1 MGSTLKELINE
12 TNRKYGS
19 GSGSV
24 SKVASS
30 NTGSEKKLADLIS
43 EANRLDETVY
53 KPRREKAANNVQKWL
68 GNYNSTLKGYRD
80 YEKTAF
86 DTWDT
91 NFGGEW
97 YEKVLGLRDEYDS
110 IRNDASLIGSN
121 YRDAYDYLNELADTI
136 QKNRE
141 YMSQF
146 DSDEGYQ
153 THRRQQE
160 WYQKYQNLDYNRLEK
175 TAAGIED
182 PEEKEFVQNMAGN
195 ARVQRMRNMDITMA
209 QTDIG
214 QLKRQRDQLWN
225 EVPEYDISDNQQ
237 RRAAKDASKDYK
249 EKRDRYDSQIAKL
262 EADINEAKRYQ
273 KEAELSAVGDRYSQ
287 NYDPEFA
294 QRAQFRGDSALSR
307 MINETESER
316 AWRKQ
321 QDDVWGAS
329 DFSQKGYDR
338 LTQEEKDTYNYWD
351 SYDRQNGTQKAQE
364 YLDSL
369 RLEYRVGTENY
380 EQSKDYNRALKM
392 LSYGAVGMEGALK
405 GIAKVPDML
414 AGKEDYTPA
423 SPTQIAANMLLQD
436 DRENGHKM
444 GGLGKYSP
452 GNLLQDEEGGRTWE
466 EFFGQGAMSIGNM
479 VPSMAVAGM
488 IGMAAPALGAGA
500 ALTKGLSRAGSLAV
514 MGAGIAGN
522 TYAEA
527 INQGYSPKNA
537 KAYAYANAASEILT
551 EVAFGGIEGM
561 TGIGTDALV
570 EKLLSTTDNAILR
583 AGYRGLVDGLGETLE
598 EGVQAVIEPW
608 MNNVILH
615 KDEVLRG
622 QDVAYNMLAGFATGF
637 MMSGPSIA
645 LDEYG
650 TYRTGKDALNQK
662 IDVDA
667 LRGVGESFDIGTE
680 ANRLAKKI
688 DKNTGAYTIGR
699 MLNEIGAGL
708 GEQNVRD
715 ISRYLQNHGLPA
727 DVAERNAMVLNYI
740 AMGGQL
746 SEEQKLM
753 VNENQL
759 LADAFRDMVLDP
771 NSSVNQR
778 TQGLK
783 KLTQGEH
790 ADSVPTAEKIVS
802 RRNENGD
809 AALNNPNRAVL
820 AVTSR
825 EGDTMQLRL
834 KNGDVVDS
842 SDMTAYHDSSEAL
855 LFDTARK
862 YSRDVADANLIA
874 NGFEGSNV
882 SMEEYCKGISDSY
895 RYGLYGMSYSEVKR
909 GSMSSAIDAEAARSA
924 YMAGI
929 REANTRVAR
938 QQKAAMEARQPGQ
951 EAAVHFNRNG
961 RNLDAKRETAI
972 ATMDQLS
979 KALGVDFW
987 VFESYEKNGSRV
999 YADETGAEHKAPNG
1013 FYDEYGIHI
1022 DLNAGNDG
1030 RGVMLYTLAHELT
1043 HHIRKYSPE
1052 KFKAF
1057 ADVVMKGY
1065 GDRNISAENL
1075 IQEQIAKAKRSG
1087 RDVDYD
1093 TAYEEM
1099 IADSMEGILADGKVL
1114 EKLKGLQESD
1124 PSLWETVKQWA
1135 KDVAEK
1141 IRAIVDAYKGERM
1154 DSTEG
1159 RVVSNMKEILPQLEE
1174 LYAEGLADSIG
1185 SQMAGLGST
1194 ATDIVQSA
1202 MHDSGVKY
1210 SERVTDKDTL
1220 DFLDGQDTVKT
1231 YKTMQLVDGKLY
1243 PPMASRIEGRYEDY
1257 SILGQWEQATEH
1269 PELIRE
1275 NGKFKLDKGK
1285 GQGSI
1290 EAAYNPYMHSSN
1302 LVLNDQFSG
1311 AYARDNLVT
1320 VECEVPSSE
1329 LTSGYK
1335 AEYAKDAVGWHA
1347 WHTGTVAGS
1356 LRKAKGIERQVF
1368 LSRWIKPVRIVPDS
1382 EVAAMYKTLLDGT
1395 DVSVPDNVVTPNLLS
1410 ELKKAGVQIKESGKV
1425 KYSERDFTYKELTA
1439 KSDLKGSLIKASRT
1453 VKLQSDGSIDSH
1465 WVVSEVFSQCKSIK
1479 TNSSTPTYYVSV
1491 PDIGKNVQVTSRGIG
1506 HGFIKFQTKNGKTVP
1521 QRSMINARVALDI
1534 PNILSNSI
1542 EVNRSSRG
1550 NNLDVDYSHI
1560 LLGVTALEDASGNVE
1575 YYAVRSVVE
1584 SRKNQGAILT
1594 EANILGKLHA
1604 VNAKKIGKPNAKVG
1618 AINTVARANSSL
1630 FEYSVSD
1637 LLNDVKLNFDDTFSN
1652 DVYSHF
1658 GITRTTNEFSKYL
1671 LKSDRDPDAGKMNR
1685 ILQNQNAELR
1695 DTVDYLKELVK
1706 LQGKVTDGTVYTWG
1720 SVEAAARR
1728 LMNGAGAKG
1737 DVVELRKI
1745 LEKTYKAMGEGSDS
1759 MTGLIDEAAQWLVDH
1774 KPEAKPK
1781 LDSYAQGIL
1790 AEIKGRG
1797 ISLNESQKA
1806 EAAHLVGKYGDYR
1819 RRFFGTL
1826 NISDTANTSLDQ
1838 FWQEM
1843 SGQYPD
1849 IFKPDIS
1856 SADMPREL
1864 YSAIDT
1870 LKSMYEAQEFSPE
1883 EMAEAALNEQRMNV
1897 WENFTKL
1904 VPIKTTA
1911 DRNKAQVEAIKQQYT
1926 EKIQSIRENYQSQI
1940 DQLKRQR
1947 REDVKAVRA
1956 EMQGKADAQQQAA
1969 KERFQQQKEDLK
1981 AAREDTQII
1990 EREFLRLAR
1999 ECEKAIKAGDTAQSK
2014 ADSLKAALEA
2024 ETKKHKQDN
2033 AMWEKEFKRL
2043 FREYEKSDRNVDA
2056 LQEKLEKTRAS
2067 AKARVEGRKQTAIR
2081 NQLKD
2086 IHGKLQKMILN
2097 PGKGVTAHAPTAL
2110 TQAVADVCEMF
2121 VSNLE
2126 QAGIRQS
2133 GEYDARIEMLSGKLA
2148 ENPNLKY
2155 ARTGID
2161 TAERQNARI
2170 AEQSRKLGELKR
2182 KYEAIQK
2189 GKDAI
2194 YYDESVSKMLGDL
2207 KDMLDG
2213 KDIYEMTS
2221 QELEA
2226 VRDTMKSFQ
2235 HAIETAN
2242 RIFLGDHNASLTE
2255 TAQQWG
2261 KEISDVNVGFIRKY
2275 MNPASRF
2282 MQWQMSPDTMFM
2294 AFSGFAK
2301 NSVGE
2306 QVQKMFAKGTQRKI
2320 QVDTEYYNQF
2330 APIMENKQNRKELNR
2345 LLGNPA
2351 KKKNLVDVGLKDR
2364 NGDSVQITRGMA
2376 MQLYMLLGQRDSLE
2390 ALVYSGLKVPNMR
2403 KYYTDRSN
2411 AYGDIELSKARTSAL
2426 GESAFELYDQIRNGE
2441 HDLKRGEL
2449 GNLSEAELL
2458 EKLDG
2463 MRGRLNELV
2472 MGEEARLLEM
2482 RNTIEGMLT
2491 PLEKQCIEAARKWYA
2506 RSGELMADTHEE
2518 MHGFRPRLIDDYVP
2532 IHRNGET
2539 VWTDIR
2545 DVNAAFNLENS
2556 GFLKERVKNQNAILL
2571 TDFFVELGSQRD
2583 AIATYCGYAL
2593 AQKDFGRLWKMKLP
2607 GGISINEMI
2616 GAKFG
2621 TGNTKLGVSGVQYVT
2636 NYIEDIAGGR
2646 KSGEGPLDFFYGA
2659 TASANLALNPRVA
2672 FSQLASIP
2680 TAAAAVGWKN
2690 MGVGFVKGLKTA
2702 VSKNAKN
2709 ELAQKN
2715 AFFFQRYRGS
2725 GGITEI
2731 ADLQGSSG
2739 LWNRVS
2745 QSRAGKWLFNWCQ
2758 AFDVFATSTMYAMAE
2773 EAAVSRG
2780 YTRGEAGFD
2789 EVANEIYT
2797 EIIRRTQPNY
2807 TVTERSD
2814 LLRDNRSHMKML
2826 NMFKTQSNQNLNIL
2840 MQSSGKLAKMM
2851 HDFRDGKNG
2860 VTRADVTQAAKDF
2873 ARAGSA
2879 VILGGTVSFVL
2890 ARTAVNFVMAQV
2902 RSYRDDE
2909 TGEVTDDR
2917 IRAAMF
2923 QEFLSS
2929 MAGMVTLGDT
2939 AYDIIYSVASGGKFY
2954 GLTDSAVGAVCD
2966 AVQDGLTVL
2975 KKSLSEDGWDSEEDR
2990 KADIQKA
2997 IISTFSAFG
3006 VPAGNALK
3014 FVDAYEHWKLNIEK
3028 GSLRNYDDSDTT
3040 KAQYR
3045 NRFLKYYRAGEEDK
3059 CNDILA
3065 ILAVMA
3071 DKPNVR
3077 RADAAIR
3084 TGFRDSFKEK
3094 FLKGEV
3100 TEEEVLDIM
3109 VNYLDADPEDV
3120 ELMIAGWKG
3129 KQDTGMTLDEIQDKY
3144 LRYDADSE
3152 HYVSP
3157 EDYIQYLMDYQG
3169 KDQKEAEEAELRLRC
3184 ERDTGYAYDEIKQAY
3199 MEDEITASDAAQW
3212 LGDYGKVEN
3221 PEKKLKEYDFEDET
3235 GYSWDDKRMCYLD
3248 GAVSKPD
3255 FKRWLMDIDGK
3266 RSADADY
3273 YIGNLDFE
3281 KENGY
3286 AYNEKLEKYISGEIT
3301 RQQLKQ
3307 ALMTKGG
3314 MFEAEADRELVAYD
3328 YIKNHPNTQLSI
3340 STAYSYTRKINNC
3353 DYTLQSAGFTEEQF
3367 LSFREKKNACN
3378 GTDNDGD
3385 GYRDSGSVQA
3395 QVLPI
3400 IDAMPIS
3407 AEQKDTLWFFCG
3419 WSKKT
3424 LPKKAPWHT
3433 R

>member
-1 MGSTLKELINE
+1 
-12 TNRKYGS
+12 
-19 GSGSV
+19 
-24 SKVASS
+24 
-30 NTGSEKKLADLIS
+30 
-43 EANRLDETVY
+43 
-53 KPRREKAANNVQKWL
+53 
-68 GNYNSTLKGYRD
+68 
-80 YEKTAF
+80 
-86 DTWDT
+86 
-91 NFGGEW
+91 
-97 YEKVLGLRDEYDS
+97 
-110 IRNDASLIGSN
+110 
-121 YRDAYDYLNELADTI
+121 
-136 QKNRE
+136 
-141 YMSQF
+141 
-146 DSDEGYQ
+146 
-153 THRRQQE
+153 
-160 WYQKYQNLDYNRLEK
+160 
-175 TAAGIED
+175 
-182 PEEKEFVQNMAGN
+182 
-195 ARVQRMRNMDITMA
+195 
-209 QTDIG
+209 
-214 QLKRQRDQLWN
+214 
-225 EVPEYDISDNQQ
+225 
-237 RRAAKDASKDYK
+237 
-249 EKRDRYDSQIAKL
+249 
-262 EADINEAKRYQ
+262 
-273 KEAELSAVGDRYSQ
+273 
-287 NYDPEFA
+287 
-294 QRAQFRGDSALSR
+294 
-307 MINETESER
+307 
-316 AWRKQ
+316 
-321 QDDVWGAS
+321 
-329 DFSQKGYDR
+329 
-338 LTQEEKDTYNYWD
+338 
-351 SYDRQNGTQKAQE
+351 
-364 YLDSL
+364 
-369 RLEYRVGTENY
+369 
-380 EQSKDYNRALKM
+380 
-392 LSYGAVGMEGALK
+392 
-405 GIAKVPDML
+405 
-414 AGKEDYTPA
+414 
-423 SPTQIAANMLLQD
+423 
-436 DRENGHKM
+436 
-444 GGLGKYSP
+444 
-452 GNLLQDEEGGRTWE
+452 
-466 EFFGQGAMSIGNM
+466 
-479 VPSMAVAGM
+479 
-488 IGMAAPALGAGA
+488 
-500 ALTKGLSRAGSLAV
+500 
-514 MGAGIAGN
+514 
-522 TYAEA
+522 
-527 INQGYSPKNA
+527 
-537 KAYAYANAASEILT
+537 
-551 EVAFGGIEGM
+551 
-561 TGIGTDALV
+561 
-570 EKLLSTTDNAILR
+570 
-583 AGYRGLVDGLGETLE
+583 
-598 EGVQAVIEPW
+598 
-608 MNNVILH
+608 
-615 KDEVLRG
+615 
-622 QDVAYNMLAGFATGF
+622 
-637 MMSGPSIA
+637 
-645 LDEYG
+645 
-650 TYRTGKDALNQK
+650 
-662 IDVDA
+662 
-667 LRGVGESFDIGTE
+667 
-680 ANRLAKKI
+680 
-688 DKNTGAYTIGR
+688 
-699 MLNEIGAGL
+699 
-708 GEQNVRD
+708 
-715 ISRYLQNHGLPA
+715 
-727 DVAERNAMVLNYI
+727 
-740 AMGGQL
+740 
-746 SEEQKLM
+746 
-753 VNENQL
+753 
-759 LADAFRDMVLDP
+759 
-771 NSSVNQR
+771 
-778 TQGLK
+778 
-783 KLTQGEH
+783 
-790 ADSVPTAEKIVS
+790 
-802 RRNENGD
+802 
-809 AALNNPNRAVL
+809 
-820 AVTSR
+820 
-825 EGDTMQLRL
+825 
-834 KNGDVVDS
+834 
-842 SDMTAYHDSSEAL
+842 
-855 LFDTARK
+855 
-862 YSRDVADANLIA
+862 
-874 NGFEGSNV
+874 
-882 SMEEYCKGISDSY
+882 
-895 RYGLYGMSYSEVKR
+895 
-909 GSMSSAIDAEAARSA
+909 
-924 YMAGI
+924 
-929 REANTRVAR
+929 
-938 QQKAAMEARQPGQ
+938 
-951 EAAVHFNRNG
+951 
-961 RNLDAKRETAI
+961 
-972 ATMDQLS
+972 
-979 KALGVDFW
+979 
-987 VFESYEKNGSRV
+987 
-999 YADETGAEHKAPNG
+999 
-1013 FYDEYGIHI
+1013 
-1022 DLNAGNDG
+1022 
-1030 RGVMLYTLAHELT
+1030 
-1043 HHIRKYSPE
+1043 
-1052 KFKAF
+1052 
-1057 ADVVMKGY
+1057 
-1065 GDRNISAENL
+1065 
-1075 IQEQIAKAKRSG
+1075 
-1087 RDVDYD
+1087 
-1093 TAYEEM
+1093 M
-1099 IADSMEGILADGKVL
+1099 IADSMEGILSDGKVL
-1114 EKLKGLQESD
+1114 EKLKGLQDSD

-1159 RVVSNMKEILPQLEE
+1159 KIVSNMKEILPQLEE
-1174 LYAEGLADSIG
+1174 LYAEGLADTRG
-1185 SQMAGLGST
+1185 T
-1194 ATDIVQSA
+1194 T
-1202 MHDSGVKY
+1202 
-1210 SERVTDKDTL
+1210 VTDGDAGAKNAAQDGGVNFSIRNTSNMDWKTQIISALKHNGIVRHMDTL
-1220 DFLDGQDTVKT
+1220 VVMKETPDFCLKDG
-1231 YKTMQLVDGKLY
+1231 VDNL
-1243 PPMASRIEGRYEDY
+1243 PMAIPLSVITKAQKGKNADHSISDKNLISLKSGMENAIAVIDNPGRNSFAFITPLY
-1257 SILGQWEQATEH
+1257 
-1269 PELIRE
+1269 E
-1275 NGKFKLDKGK
+1275 NGGRIVAFFEKNVLFDGDMVHKAT
-1285 GQGSI
+1285 SI
-1290 EAAYNPYMHSSN
+1290 HSRTDVGG
-1302 LVLNDQFSG
+1302 LLNNISEDAVIYVKNKNEF
-1311 AYARDNLVT
+1311 DNLVGM
-1320 VECEVPSSE
+1320 SDSI
-1329 LTSGYK
+1329 SDAYK
-1335 AEYAKDAVGWHA
+1335 
-1347 WHTGTVAGS
+1347 
-1356 LRKAKGIERQVF
+1356 
-1368 LSRWIKPVRIVPDS
+1368 
-1382 EVAAMYKTLLDGT
+1382 
-1395 DVSVPDNVVTPNLLS
+1395 N
-1410 ELKKAGVQIKESGKV
+1410 KV
-1425 KYSERDFTYKELTA
+1425 KFVYDSLPHKELA
-1439 KSDLKGSLIKASRT
+1439 
-1453 VKLQSDGSIDSH
+1453 VK
-1465 WVVSEVFSQCKSIK
+1465 
-1479 TNSSTPTYYVSV
+1479 
-1491 PDIGKNVQVTSRGIG
+1491 
-1506 HGFIKFQTKNGKTVP
+1506 
-1521 QRSMINARVALDI
+1521 
-1534 PNILSNSI
+1534 
-1542 EVNRSSRG
+1542 
-1550 NNLDVDYSHI
+1550 
-1560 LLGVTALEDASGNVE
+1560 
-1575 YYAVRSVVE
+1575 
-1584 SRKNQGAILT
+1584 RKL
-1594 EANILGKLHA
+1594 
-1604 VNAKKIGKPNAKVG
+1604 
-1618 AINTVARANSSL
+1618 
-1630 FEYSVSD
+1630 
-1637 LLNDVKLNFDDTFSN
+1637 
-1652 DVYSHF
+1652 
-1658 GITRTTNEFSKYL
+1658 
-1671 LKSDRDPDAGKMNR
+1671 SDRDPDAGKMNR
-1685 ILQNQNAELR
+1685 ILQKQNAELK
-1695 DTVDYLKELVK
+1695 DTVEYLKELVK

-1745 LEKTYKAMGEGSDS
+1745 LERTYKAMGEGSDS
-1759 MTGLIDEAAQWLVDH
+1759 MTGLIDQAAQWLVDH
-1774 KPEAKPK
+1774 KRSSKPK

-1790 AEIKGRG
+1790 SEIKGRG

-1856 SADMPREL
+1856 SSDMPREL

-1870 LKSMYEAQEFSPE
+1870 LKSMFEVQEFSPE
-1883 EMAEAALNEQRMNV
+1883 ELAEAALNEQRMNV

-1911 DRNKAQVEAIKQQYT
+1911 DRNKAQVEAIKQRYT
-1926 EKIQSIRENYQSQI
+1926 EKIQSIRENYQIQI
-1940 DQLKRQR
+1940 DLLKQQR

-1956 EMQGKADAQQQAA
+1956 EMRDKADAQQQAA
-1969 KERFQQQKEDLK
+1969 KERFQLQKEDLK

-1999 ECEKAIKAGDTAQSK
+1999 ECDKAIKAGDTAQSK
-2014 ADSLKAALEA
+2014 ADRLQAALEA

-2033 AMWEKEFKRL
+2033 AMWEKEFQRL
-2043 FREYEKSDRNVDA
+2043 FREYEKADRNVDA
-2056 LQEKLEKTRAS
+2056 LQVKLEKTRAA
-2067 AKARVEGRKQTAIR
+2067 AKARVESRKQTAIR

-2086 IHGKLQKMILN
+2086 IHVKLQKMILN

-2133 GEYDARIEMLSGKLA
+2133 GEYDAKIEMLSGKLA
-2148 ENPNLKY
+2148 ENPELKY

-2161 TAERQNARI
+2161 TAERQKLRI
-2170 AEQSRKLGELKR
+2170 AEQGNKLAELIQQYKN
-2182 KYEAIQK
+2182 IQK
-2189 GKDAI
+2189 DSRLSI
-2194 YYDESVSKMLGDL
+2194 YYDDYTSNLL
-2207 KDMLDG
+2207 KELDEQLRG
-2213 KDIYEMTS
+2213 KDIYEMTT

-2275 MNPASRF
+2275 INPVSRF

-2306 QVQKMFAKGTQRKI
+2306 QVQKMFSKGTQRKI

-2330 APIMENKQNRKELNR
+2330 APIMENKQNRQELNR

-2390 ALVYSGLKVPNMR
+2390 ALVYTGLKVPNMR

-2426 GESAFELYDQIRNGE
+2426 GESAFELYEQIRNGE
-2441 HDLKRGEL
+2441 HALKRGEL

-2545 DVNAAFNLENS
+2545 DSSTAFNLENS

-2571 TDFFVELGSQRD
+2571 TDFFIELGSQRD

-2607 GGISINEMI
+2607 GGSSINEMI

-2621 TGNTKLGVSGVQYVT
+2621 TGNTKLGVSGVKYVE
-2636 NYIEDIAGGR
+2636 NYIMDIAGGR
-2646 KSGEGPLDFFYGA
+2646 KGVEGPLDFFYGA
-2659 TASANLALNPRVA
+2659 TASANLALNLRVA

-2690 MGVGFVKGLKTA
+2690 MSVGFVKGLKTA

-2966 AVQDGLTVL
+2966 ALQDGFTILQ
-2975 KKSLSEDGWDSEEDR
+2975 KSLSEDGWDSEEDR
-2990 KADIQKA
+2990 KADIQRA
-2997 IISTFSAFG
+2997 VISTFSAMG
-3006 VPAGNALK
+3006 VPVGNALK

-3028 GSLRNYDDSDTT
+3028 GSLKNYDDSDTS

-3045 NRFLKYYRAGEEDK
+3045 NRFLKYYRAGDEDK

-3077 RADAAIR
+3077 RADADIR
-3084 TGFRDSFKEK
+3084 TGFRDSFKDK

-3100 TEEEVLDIM
+3100 TEEEVRDIM
-3109 VNYLDADPEDV
+3109 VNYLAADPEDV

-3152 HYVSP
+3152 NYVSP

-3286 AYNEKLEKYISGEIT
+3286 AYNEKLEKYISGEIS